1 MTAKEYFRMVA
12 SAESRIRV
20 LQAKLRHYEDLG
32 LTITSAPS
40 GSVGG
45 KQRGVSRVELA
56 AVGMVDATRH
66 LTDQIDR
73 YKMLIAEAEQVISK
87 IEHERLRRIL
97 TLRYLCG
104 MSLKSISDEL
114 GYKDGNSVYRAHG
127 YALLAAQKIIDR
139 INIPEDVDKPT

>member
-40 GSVGG
+40 GSVSGQKSG
-45 KQRGVSRVELA
+45 ASRVELA

-73 YKMLIAEAEQVISK
+73 YRMLIAEAEQVISK

-104 MSLKSISDEL
+104 MSLRSISDEL
-114 GYKDGNSVYRAHG
+114 GYKDSNSVYRAHG
-127 YALLAAQKIIDR
+127 YALLAAQR
-139 INIPEDVDKPT
+139 ILDKGGFDAGCYNI

>member
-40 GSVGG
+40 GSVSGP
-45 KQRGVSRVELA
+45 KNGVSRVELA
-56 AVGMVDATRH
+56 AIGMVDATGKLR
-66 LTDQIDR
+66 DQIDR
-73 YKMLIAEAEQVISK
+73 YRMLIAEAEQVISK

-104 MSLKSISDEL
+104 MSLRSISDEL
-114 GYKDGNSVYRAHG
+114 GYRDSNSVYRAHG
-127 YALLAAQKIIDR
+127 YALLAAQRIIDKMEV
-139 INIPEDVDKPT
+139 PDGDVH